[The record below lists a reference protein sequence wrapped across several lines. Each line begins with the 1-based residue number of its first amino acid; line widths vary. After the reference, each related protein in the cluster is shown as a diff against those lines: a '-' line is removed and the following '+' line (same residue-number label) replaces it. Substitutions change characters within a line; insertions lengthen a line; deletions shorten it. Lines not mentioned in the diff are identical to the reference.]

1 MNRCRANVIWI
12 YGDLHRGQAQGHMGD
27 PNAVTPNLDRLAADG
42 VTFTRAVSN
51 CPWCTPFRA
60 SLHTGLYSHQCCIR
74 TPQRLDPSLPTIARV
89 MGAAGYDTAH
99 FGKWHLDGFREADDM
114 SKRPDL
120 YRVPKQRRGGF
131 GTWIGYEN
139 NRSYFDCHVHGH
151 QEDGTEVALR
161 QLPGY
166 ETDALTDLFVDY
178 MQTRSA
184 ERPFFAVL
192 SVMAPHSEY
201 VAPPEYMRR
210 HPMHAVQLRPN
221 VPDLPHVVERARRD
235 SAGSAAMVENLDA
248 NVGRILQCLEQT
260 GLADNTHVIYFS
272 DHGDMLG
279 SHGYFDASLPW
290 EESIRIPLIIGG
302 RSATEKLNRGRL
314 ELALNTVDIAPT
326 TLGLCGLAQPDWMQ
340 GFDYSGARRH
350 GGTSLERAPESA
362 FLQYCLHDSPFLDW
376 VWRGVITADGWKY
389 VALEG
394 QPFGM
399 FDLNRDPYE
408 MENLAFRRVFL
419 AERKRL
425 QGLLAR
431 WIADTGDRFTLPKS

>member
-1 MNRCRANVIWI
+1 M
-12 YGDLHRGQAQGHMGD
+12 
-27 PNAVTPNLDRLAADG
+27 
-42 VTFTRAVSN
+42 
-51 CPWCTPFRA
+51 
-60 SLHTGLYSHQCCIR
+60 
-74 TPQRLDPSLPTIARV
+74 
-89 MGAAGYDTAH
+89 
-99 FGKWHLDGFREADDM
+99 
-114 SKRPDL
+114 
-120 YRVPKQRRGGF
+120 PKQRRGGF

-151 QEDGTEVALR
+151 QEDGTDVPLR

-166 ETDALTDLFVDY
+166 ETDALTDLFIDY
-178 MQTRSA
+178 LETRSA

-192 SVMAPHSEY
+192 SVMPPHSEY
-201 VAPPEYMRR
+201 VAPPEYLRR
-210 HPMHAVQLRPN
+210 HPMHAVRLRPN

-235 SAGSAAMVENLDA
+235 IAGSSAMVENLDA

-260 GLADNTHVIYFS
+260 DLADDTHVIYFS

-279 SHGYFDASLPW
+279 SHGYFDASVPW
-290 EESIRIPLIIGG
+290 EESIRIPFIIGG
-302 RSATEKLNRGRL
+302 RSASEKLNCVRL
-314 ELALNTVDIAPT
+314 ELPLNTVDIAPT
-326 TLGLCGLAQPDWMQ
+326 TLGLCGLEQPEWMQ

-362 FLQYCLHDSPFLDW
+362 FLQHCLHDSPFLDW

-408 MENLAFRRVFL
+408 MENLAMRKVAL

-425 QGLLAR
+425 HGLLAR
-431 WIADTGDRFTLPKS
+431 WIADTGDRFTLPRI

>member
-1 MNRCRANVIWI
+1 MKRSRANVIWI

-60 SLHTGLYSHQCCIR
+60 SLHTGLYSHQCCIQ
-74 TPQRLDPSLPTIARV
+74 TPQRLDPSLPTIAGV

-151 QEDGTEVALR
+151 REDGTEAPLR

-166 ETDALTDLFVDY
+166 ETDALTDLFIDY
-178 MQTRSA
+178 LETRSA
-184 ERPFFAVL
+184 QRPFLAVL
-192 SVMAPHSEY
+192 SVMPPHSEY
-201 VAPPEYMRR
+201 VAPPEYLRR
-210 HPMHAVQLRPN
+210 HPMHAVHLRPN

-290 EESIRIPLIIGG
+290 EESIRIPFIIGG
-302 RSATEKLNRGRL
+302 RSATERLNSGRL
-314 ELALNTVDIAPT
+314 ELPLNTVDIAPT
-326 TLGLCGLAQPDWMQ
+326 TLGLCGLEQPEWMQ

-350 GGTSLERAPESA
+350 GGASLERAPESA

-389 VALEG
+389 VAMEG

-408 MENLAFRRVFL
+408 LENLAFRRVFL

-425 QGLLAR
+425 HELLAR
-431 WIADTGDRFTLPKS
+431 WIADTGDRFTLPKI